1 MRELFKAMIVADKEL
16 PRSMVIAQ
24 LKWQRLAEPAEHTEV
39 RQNGEW
45 YETALV
51 RGHEALTVLLKRF
64 NARFDSGEAET
75 GQDGLSHTD

>member
-39 RQNGEW
+39 R
-45 YETALV
+45 
-51 RGHEALTVLLKRF
+51 
-64 NARFDSGEAET
+64 
-75 GQDGLSHTD
+75 